1 MDEVPEAR
9 AYERLEPT
17 APETPVVV
25 EVPHAGLYIDPE
37 TLAFTLAPACS
48 IARDADLYAD
58 ELAADAP
65 AEGATLLY
73 ARTSRFVVD
82 LNRAETDYDADTAE
96 GGARTAIPRGV
107 VWRLTTDGDPIFLR
121 RLPRSELERRLAS
134 FYRPYHGELRDL
146 LAAKRQRF
154 GYAVLLC
161 LHSMPSDGRV
171 GHLDAGSRR
180 ADIVPGTRGRTSAA
194 GHFIDA
200 VDAVARGGGWEVR
213 HDIPYRG
220 GFSTA
225 HYGRPQ
231 EGVHAIQIEI
241 ARRLYMDDTSLRQD
255 PAGFSRIRALV
266 RALVRRLGQ
275 PDLSPAAHATAKRAN
290 G

>member
-1 MDEVPEAR
+1 MDRVPEAR

-25 EVPHAGLYIDPE
+25 EVPHAGLYLDPE
-37 TLAFTLAPACS
+37 TLAYTLAPACS

-65 AEGATLLY
+65 SVGATLLC

-82 LNRAETDYDADTAE
+82 LNRAETDYDADAVE
-96 GGARTAIPRGV
+96 GGARASIPRGV
-107 VWRLTTDGDPIFLR
+107 VWRLTTDGDPLFLR
-121 RLPRSELERRLAS
+121 RLPRSELERRLEA
-134 FYRPYHGELRDL
+134 FYRPYHQELRGL
-146 LAAKRQRF
+146 LAAKQRRF

-161 LHSMPSDGRV
+161 VHSMPSDGRV

-180 ADIVPGTRGRTSAA
+180 ADVVPGTRGRTSAA

-200 VDAVARGGGWEVR
+200 VDAVARAGGWEVR

-241 ARRLYMDDTSLRQD
+241 ARRLYMDDASLRRE
-255 PAGFSRIRALV
+255 PVGFARVRGLV
-266 RALVRRLGQ
+266 RALVTRLGE
-275 PDLSPAAHATAKRAN
+275 PELSPAGRAAKRALS
-290 G
+290 